1 MVMVRLEASHRGAR
15 VVQQHEVAHLVR
27 NRERVRVRSRARVRL
42 RARVSLTLTLALALT
57 LAHPRRRPGGK
68 EVAQREVDAVALG
81 LAAHHHLHRGDV
93 REMYGR
99 CRREVAEM

>member
-68 EVAQREVDAVALG
+68 EVAQP
-81 LAAHHHLHRGDV
+81 
-93 REMYGR
+93 
-99 CRREVAEM
+99 